1 MTWSD
6 PSPVGTPGQETYFF
20 LSYAHSVP
28 LSDAARPDT
37 DYWVGKFFQDLA
49 KSVREHPRRT
59 VEIEAG
65 FFDGQVVPGADLRRT
80 LTDALS
86 LAHVFVPLYSPNY
99 FRNAWALGERDS
111 FRSRLVR
118 LPAGHADRH
127 VLPVLWMP
135 LPSWEDRPEIV
146 QALSVTDHP
155 DHPDDRAD
163 YAENGLRALC
173 KLSAYGPQYRRLRD
187 ALADRIVTVTE
198 QQPLARSRAAALISR
213 PVPDGPGA
221 ALVVTTLAADQAHW
235 RPYGDQHQ
243 LAVAD
248 YVAATAE
255 RLGLPTRVVG
265 LAEARDRAPHS
276 PAVVLVDAGV
286 GVEAARAALDGLPQW
301 VVPLVIAADHA
312 RGEQAPE
319 EIAGTLQNARFPRVL
334 PVRTID
340 EFERCAP
347 LLVTEARKQFLR
359 HGPVDPPEGPHDPKP
374 SLGPVGPFDVRRGKA
389 ER

>member
-6 PSPVGTPGQETYFF
+6 TPSPAGVVGQETYFF

-37 DYWVGKFFQDLA
+37 DYWVGQFFHDLA
-49 KSVREHPRRT
+49 RAVRDHPRRT
-59 VEIEAG
+59 AEIEVG
-65 FFDGQVVPGADLRRT
+65 FFDGQVNLGADLRRT

-99 FRNAWALGERDS
+99 FRNAWALGERES
-111 FRSRLVR
+111 FRSRLAR
-118 LPAGHADRH
+118 LAVGRAERH

-135 LPSWEDRPEIV
+135 LPSWEDRPETV
-146 QALSVTDHP
+146 QALELVRD
-155 DHPDDRAD
+155 PDDRAD
-163 YAENGLRALC
+163 YADNGLRALC
-173 KLSAYGPQYRRLRD
+173 KLSAYRTQYLSLLA

-198 QQPLARSRAAALISR
+198 TEPLARSRAAALTSR
-213 PVPDGPGA
+213 PIPDGPGT
-221 ALVVTTLAADQAHW
+221 ALVVTTLTAERAPW

-248 YVAATAE
+248 YVTATAE
-255 RLGLPTRVVG
+255 RLGLPTRVVE
-265 LAEARDRAPHS
+265 LAEARDRATSS

-286 GVEAARAALDGLPQW
+286 GVAAARVALDGLPQW

-312 RGEQAPE
+312 RGEPTPE
-319 EIAGTLQNARFPRVL
+319 EIAGTLQDARFPRVL

-374 SLGPVGPFDVRRGKA
+374 SLGSAGPFDARRGKA